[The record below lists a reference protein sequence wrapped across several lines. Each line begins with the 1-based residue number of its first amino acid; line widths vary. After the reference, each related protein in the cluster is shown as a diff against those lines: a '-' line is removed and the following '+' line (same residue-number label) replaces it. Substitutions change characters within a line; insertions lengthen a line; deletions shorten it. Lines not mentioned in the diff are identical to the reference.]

1 MVCWLALA
9 IPGREDGDPAVE
21 LFAGTV
27 DGVIAPARRGTGGF
41 GYDPIF
47 ELPDGRTSAELG
59 QAEKDATSHR
69 GRAVAAALPRLRE
82 LLAAHARMP
91 AIAEDA

>member
-1 MVCWLALA
+1 MVCWLAVA
-9 IPGREDGDPAVE
+9 APAEGDADPHVE
-21 LFAGTV
+21 LFAGIV
-27 DGVIAPARRGTGGF
+27 EGVIAPARRGTGGF

-47 ELPDGRTSAELG
+47 ELPDGRTTAELDE
-59 QAEKDATSHR
+59 AEKDAVSHR

-82 LLAAHARMP
+82 LVAAHARMP